1 MSLAHF
7 VGLVLLG
14 LLFFVWPVPHTVS
27 VRDLLLALNLLV
39 FGYLAWRQGWPRDV
53 ARALSVPG
61 AMLLALTAWMYVVAV
76 FIFPENTWSLGEI
89 ESQWWRAL
97 AALLVGVFVATAMRE
112 NRRLTV
118 GVFAVLLAALAAH
131 ILYVDFQAMQGLLAP
146 GALERMAGLTEGP
159 DKSNYL
165 TNVLFGFLLAELF
178 FRAVY
183 GKRVLPLSNTVF
195 AAALALTSVSVFAE
209 RTRNGII
216 TLVLML
222 LLLSWFY
229 LRDRHARLNKLALFA
244 GIAAMMAIVLG
255 GAALVVT
262 ARQSS
267 SFNELIDT
275 IPIAWDTE
283 HYKAWQEGNP
293 ESWPKLPNGQTV
305 DVSVYQR
312 IAWFKEGLLLVRDH
326 PLGIGFGRNAFGHG
340 LKAKYG
346 HGGGHSHS
354 GLLDMAIGLGI
365 PGALLWLGFFASLAV
380 IAWRRRRAGE
390 QYARDGVVRE
400 PGMQNYAAILLLL
413 LLLDYGA
420 RMLLDSVIR
429 DHMLQQFMFLTALAA
444 VLMIGAVKGKP
455 PA

>member
-97 AALLVGVFVATAMRE
+97 AALLIGAFVATAARE
-112 NRRLTV
+112 NRGLTV

-131 ILYVDFQAMQGLLAP
+131 ILYVDFQAMQGLLGP
-146 GALERMAGLTEGP
+146 GSLERMAGLTEGP

-178 FRAVY
+178 SRAVY
-183 GKRVLPLSNTVF
+183 RKRALPLSNAVF
-195 AAALALTSVSVFAE
+195 AAALVLTSVSELAE

-222 LLLSWFY
+222 LLLAWFY
-229 LRDRHARLNKLALFA
+229 VRDHHARLNKLALAA
-244 GIAAMMAIVLG
+244 GIATMMAIVLG

-275 IPIAWDTE
+275 IPIAWDAE
-283 HYKAWQEGNP
+283 HYKAWQEEGA

-305 DVSVYQR
+305 DISVYQR
-312 IAWFKEGLLLVRDH
+312 IAWLKEGLLLVRDH

-340 LKAKYG
+340 LEAKYG
-346 HGGGHSHS
+346 KGGGHSHS

-380 IAWRRRRAGE
+380 IACRRRRAG
-390 QYARDGVVRE
+390 A
-400 PGMQNYAAILLLL
+400 NYAAILLLM